1 MQPAVSFTK
10 RDPFNENRA
19 GGVITTVGHHYMN
32 VFFEVTR
39 FSNQAVFVYAV
50 QLLIVW
56 LKKKIVQL
64 IASRLDAVYRLTI

>member
-1 MQPAVSFTK
+1 
-10 RDPFNENRA
+10 
-19 GGVITTVGHHYMN
+19 MN

-64 IASRLDAVYRLTI
+64 IASRLDAVYRLTIW